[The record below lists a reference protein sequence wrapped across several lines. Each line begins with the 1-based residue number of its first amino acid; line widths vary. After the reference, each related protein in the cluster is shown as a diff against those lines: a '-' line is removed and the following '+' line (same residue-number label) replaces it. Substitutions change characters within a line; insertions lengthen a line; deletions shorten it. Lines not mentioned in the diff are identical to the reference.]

1 LAGLRGSASTVGR
14 AIRAYTRREDA
25 RTLRQALLNL
35 VVAKVNG
42 GEGPDAGLLD
52 RAAGACGPGLSRI

>member
-1 LAGLRGSASTVGR
+1 VGR

-42 GEGPDAGLLD
+42 GEGLDAGLLD